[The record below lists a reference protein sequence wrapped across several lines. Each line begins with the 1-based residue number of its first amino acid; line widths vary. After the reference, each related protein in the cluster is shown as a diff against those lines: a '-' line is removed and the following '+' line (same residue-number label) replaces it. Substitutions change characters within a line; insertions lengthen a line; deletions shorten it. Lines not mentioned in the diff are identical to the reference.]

1 MIDFPGLPSNAAAQ
15 PPLGARKAP
24 STSGTLTK
32 DTLPSEPVKA
42 AEEMEGYF
50 ASMLVSELR
59 KGLAGGSW
67 FGEGAGSD
75 VYDGLFDQMLGNALA
90 EGRGIGLK
98 DGIAAQL
105 AEHAARPNTAVPT
118 TEPTP

>member
-1 MIDFPGLPSNAAAQ
+1 MTDLPGIPSAAAATTAFGARLPSR
-15 PPLGARKAP
+15 LGDVP
-24 STSGTLTK
+24 GK
-32 DTLPSEPVKA
+32 DGLPSEPVKA
-42 AEEMEGYF
+42 AQEMEGYF
-50 ASMLVSELR
+50 ASMLVSEML

-105 AEHAARPNTAVPT
+105 AEHAARPNTDAT
-118 TEPTP
+118 NTESTP